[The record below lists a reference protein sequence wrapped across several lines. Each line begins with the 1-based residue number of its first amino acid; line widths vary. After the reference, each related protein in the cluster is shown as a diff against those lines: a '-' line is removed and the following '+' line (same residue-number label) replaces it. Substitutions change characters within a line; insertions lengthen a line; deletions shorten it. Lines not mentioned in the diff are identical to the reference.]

1 MSGAAQPHAEPSAQA
16 PALDPAQDNDP
27 AQARDHAPAPSL
39 RPDAPAHRGAL
50 EIRDLTVGYGG
61 APVLHGVGFALAPG
75 EVVAL
80 LGANGAGKTTLL
92 RTLAGLVAAASG
104 TLLLDGDDLR
114 TLRTEQRARRGLA
127 LVPDG
132 QSVVAELT
140 VDENLRL
147 GALWRHRGVARDRA
161 VAAVY
166 ELFEPLA
173 RRRASAGHQLSGGER
188 QMLAVGRALVA
199 DPVLLALDEPSLGL
213 APLVVAQLMG
223 TLRDA
228 AASRGLTVLLAE
240 QNVTSALSIADRGV
254 VLDLGRIVADA
265 PASTLAADE
274 TLRHAYLGF

>member
-1 MSGAAQPHAEPSAQA
+1 MTRVGAQPQAVAQ
-16 PALDPAQDNDP
+16 
-27 AQARDHAPAPSL
+27 
-39 RPDAPAHRGAL
+39 RGAL
-50 EIRDLTVGYGG
+50 EIDDLTVGYGG

-75 EVVAL
+75 EIVAL

-92 RTLAGLVAAASG
+92 RTLAGLVPAASG
-104 TLLLDGDDLR
+104 TLVLDGDDLAR
-114 TLRTEQRARRGLA
+114 FRTEDRARRGLA

-147 GALWRHRGVARDRA
+147 GALWRHGGAARERA
-161 VAAVY
+161 IAGIY
-166 ELFEPLA
+166 DLFEPLA
-173 RRRASAGHQLSGGER
+173 RRRTSAGHQLSGGER
-188 QMLAVGRALVA
+188 QMLAVGRALIA

-254 VLDLGRIVADA
+254 VLDLGRVVADA
-265 PASTLAADE
+265 PAAALAADE

>member
-1 MSGAAQPHAEPSAQA
+1 MSA
-16 PALDPAQDNDP
+16 PADT
-27 AQARDHAPAPSL
+27 RT
-39 RPDAPAHRGAL
+39 RGGAL
-50 EIRDLTVGYGG
+50 AIDGLTVGYGG
-61 APVLHGVGFALAPG
+61 APVLHGVGFDLAPG
-75 EVVAL
+75 EIVAL

-92 RTLAGLVAAASG
+92 RTIAGLVTPASG
-104 TLLLDGDDLR
+104 DIRLDGHGL
-114 TLRTEQRARRGLA
+114 TALRTEARARRGLA
-127 LVPDG
+127 LVPEG

-161 VAAVY
+161 VAGVY
-166 ELFEPLA
+166 EMFEPLA
-173 RRRASAGHQLSGGER
+173 RRRTSAGHQLSGGER
-188 QMLAVGRALVA
+188 QMLALGRALVA

-213 APLVVAQLMG
+213 APLVVAHLMS

-254 VLDLGRIVADA
+254 VLDLGRVVADA
-265 PASTLAADE
+265 PAPELAADD

>member
-1 MSGAAQPHAEPSAQA
+1 MSGAA
-16 PALDPAQDNDP
+16 
-27 AQARDHAPAPSL
+27 APAPTEPQP
-39 RPDAPAHRGAL
+39 RPRSQATPQPRSQSSGSRGAL
-50 EIRDLTVGYGG
+50 EIRGLTVGYGG
-61 APVLHGVGFALAPG
+61 APVLHDVAFALAPG

-92 RTLAGLVAAASG
+92 RTLAGLVRAASG
-104 TLLLDGDDLR
+104 TITLDGDDVAA
-114 TLRTEQRARRGLA
+114 LRTEDRARRGLA

-147 GALWRHRGVARDRA
+147 GALWRHRGRARERA

-166 ELFEPLA
+166 DLFEPLA
-173 RRRASAGHQLSGGER
+173 RRRTSTGHQLSGGER
-188 QMLAVGRALVA
+188 QMLALGRALIA
-199 DPVLLALDEPSLGL
+199 EPVLLALDEPSLGL

-254 VLDLGRIVADA
+254 VLDLGRVVADA
-265 PASTLAADE
+265 PATALAADE

>member
-1 MSGAAQPHAEPSAQA
+1 MT
-16 PALDPAQDNDP
+16 
-27 AQARDHAPAPSL
+27 APAPT
-39 RPDAPAHRGAL
+39 RTRGGAL
-50 EIRDLTVGYGG
+50 EIQGLTVGYGG

-75 EVVAL
+75 EIVAL

-104 TLLLDGDDLR
+104 TIALDGRDL
-114 TLRTEQRARRGLA
+114 TALRPEDRARRGLA

-147 GALWRHRGVARDRA
+147 GALWRHRGAARERA
-161 VAAVY
+161 ITGVY
-166 ELFEPLA
+166 EMFESLA
-173 RRRASAGHQLSGGER
+173 RRRTSVGHQLSGGER
-188 QMLAVGRALVA
+188 QMLALGRALVA

-213 APLVVAQLMG
+213 APLVVAQLMS
-223 TLRDA
+223 TLRVA
-228 AASRGLTVLLAE
+228 AADRGLTVLLAE

-254 VLDLGRIVADA
+254 VLDLGHVVADA
-265 PASTLAADE
+265 PAAALAADE